1 MDPTSAES
9 RRLVSGEES
18 RWAAAMSV
26 LDRAPNRS
34 ARERLRRRRLL
45 SWSWVLGLVVVLA
58 AGATLLAL
66 LFTDALVPEPGPS
79 SGWVVTGL
87 VVQGAGIVL
96 LVGFAVI
103 AWRAGLFRWS
113 QPTAVLDRAQRRR
126 LLAQVRGRAA
136 VDPARLPLA
145 RDLAERLVLQRHQV
159 LFVAGILV
167 QQLGRAISGPTT
179 FVLLLTGGLSVVFA
193 VALVLLRR
201 DAQRAE
207 AFLAEHPGQGGAGP
221 G

>member
-1 MDPTSAES
+1 
-9 RRLVSGEES
+9 
-18 RWAAAMSV
+18 MSV

-34 ARERLRRRRLL
+34 ARERLRRRRRL
-45 SWSWVLGLVVVLA
+45 SWSWVLGLMVVLA

-66 LFTDALVPEPGPS
+66 LFTDALVPGSAPP

-87 VVQGAGIVL
+87 VVQTAGIVL
-96 LVGFAVI
+96 LVGYAVI
-103 AWRAGLFRWS
+103 AWRAGLFRGAWS
-113 QPTAVLDRAQRRR
+113 QPIAVLDRAQRRR

-179 FVLLLTGGLSVVFA
+179 FVLVLTGGLTVVFA
-193 VALVLLRR
+193 VAMVLLRR

-207 AFLAEHPGQGGAGP
+207 AFLRDHPGQDDAGP